1 MTDGR
6 SQLIIKVIFYF
17 VYRDMIENSSKL
29 CMHSRTALQVEVRDI
44 AHNLPQTCTGGE
56 VVLIFKMHPV
66 EERERVPIDI
76 LIDANFY
83 EALE

>member
-6 SQLIIKVIFYF
+6 SHLIIEVIFYF
-17 VYRDMIENSSKL
+17 VYMIENSSKL